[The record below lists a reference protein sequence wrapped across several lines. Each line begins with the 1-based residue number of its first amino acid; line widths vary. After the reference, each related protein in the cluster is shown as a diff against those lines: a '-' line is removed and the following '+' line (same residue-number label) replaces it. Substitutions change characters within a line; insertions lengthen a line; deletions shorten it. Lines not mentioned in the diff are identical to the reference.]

1 MNQQERR
8 KETGTR
14 DENRRNRGQEGRGN
28 SRSSGPPRYLLHND
42 GEVRNPRSLL
52 RRTREHG
59 RGKGIFEVSCRAAR
73 RPGGPGRLEAQH
85 IEDVKRQS
93 LLNNT
98 RIGQSIQ
105 QPQPRNSRQAQGP
118 DLRTRSSQPP
128 KTRNMARKSKSPN
141 VHLAQPDRSG
151 PDPSQQ
157 TLLDIAARRGVLK
170 EAEEE
175 EEPLVG
181 RVGES
186 ILWSVSLA
194 MLHFTLDV
202 LVSHQYA
209 VDVEWPKITVRGLQA
224 LPGEFSSPRGI
235 RNLIRIVIFLLL
247 YSFHPHPTPSILLPP
262 LPKKYQPL
270 LHQVFFFVS
279 AVSAGNYLIYITN
292 EHGSYAVMKQA
303 PPLGCLWIWSV
314 IELDVLWATASLL
327 CCGAFLK
334 LGGFSYL

>member
-1 MNQQERR
+1 
-8 KETGTR
+8 
-14 DENRRNRGQEGRGN
+14 
-28 SRSSGPPRYLLHND
+28 
-42 GEVRNPRSLL
+42 
-52 RRTREHG
+52 
-59 RGKGIFEVSCRAAR
+59 
-73 RPGGPGRLEAQH
+73 
-85 IEDVKRQS
+85 
-93 LLNNT
+93 
-98 RIGQSIQ
+98 
-105 QPQPRNSRQAQGP
+105 
-118 DLRTRSSQPP
+118 
-128 KTRNMARKSKSPN
+128 MARKSKSPT

-157 TLLDIAARRGVLK
+157 TLLDIAAQRGILK
-170 EAEEE
+170 EAEE

-202 LVSHQYA
+202 LVAHQYA
-209 VDVEWPKITVRGLQA
+209 VDVEWPKIIVRGLQA
-224 LPGEFSSPRGI
+224 LPGEFDGFITRMI
-235 RNLIRIVIFLLL
+235 LIYVVIFLLM
-247 YSFHPHPTPSILLPP
+247 YSFHPHLTPSILLPP
-262 LPKKYQPL
+262 LPKYQPL
-270 LHQVFFFVS
+270 LHQIFFFVS
-279 AVSAGNYLIYITN
+279 AVVAGNYLIYITN